1 VLDVR
6 VYRAAFLPALVALF
20 VAAFSLVD
28 RPPPVTTS
36 LDAEAFD
43 GARAFGTADPPPRN
57 SLREL
62 VRAFPD
68 RRPGSAGDRAL
79 AGRVAR
85 ALAATDP
92 ATRHPLFE
100 VTRSTV
106 AGGPR
111 DAGDLA
117 TVVGVRT
124 GLSSRRVVVLA
135 HRDAARPGSTAE
147 LSATAALLELVRVV
161 RARDLQK
168 TLVLVS
174 TSGGS
179 TGFAGA
185 RAWAQTVD
193 PALVD
198 GVIVLGDLAGRRVRR
213 PWVVPWRADAGAPP
227 LGLERTL
234 ESALRRESGSQPG
247 GARAT
252 AQWIRRAVP
261 ATVSE
266 QGVLGDAGIPAALIG
281 ISGERGPA
289 AGEAVTRRRLQSSGR
304 AVLRALTA
312 IDAAGGRGAAAGP
325 AFRRDPRGI
334 VTVRN
339 VLPDWAVRLV
349 VGTLLLPALLTALDA
364 FFRIRRR
371 RIPTAPW
378 FAWMGSAAAA
388 VLAAWLWARAL
399 GLVGLLDAPPALVA
413 PEALPISGGGAVALG
428 STVLAAALAAV
439 GVRLAARPLTRAR
452 GQAASGG
459 LGAVLGAVLALGTAL
474 AWVANPYLAA
484 LLLPAAHLWLF
495 AGRPQ
500 GRLRSWPAWLG
511 VAAGVVLPL
520 LVVVYYAAAF
530 AAGPVDLAWLLL
542 LGAAAG
548 NVSVPTLIVAGA
560 YAAALAG
567 IVAVVRAQRRVD
579 KEAPKHP
586 IRTRGPLSYAGPG
599 SLGGTDSAL
608 RR

>member
-28 RPPPVTTS
+28 RPPPATTS
-36 LDAEAFD
+36 LAADAFD
-43 GARAFGTADPPPRN
+43 GARAFGTADPPPRD

-62 VRAFPD
+62 VRTFPD
-68 RRPGSAGDRAL
+68 RRPGSPGDRAL

-92 ATRHPLFE
+92 ATRRPLFE

-106 AGGPR
+106 SGGPR
-111 DAGDLA
+111 DLGDLE

-147 LSATAALLELVRVV
+147 LSGTAALLELARVV

-185 RAWAQTVD
+185 RAWARSVD

-198 GVIVLGDLAGRRVRR
+198 GVIVLGDLAGRHARR
-213 PWVVPWRADAGAPP
+213 PWVVPWRADSGAPS
-227 LGLERTL
+227 LALQRTL
-234 ESALRRESGSQPG
+234 ESALRRETGSHPG

-261 ATVSE
+261 ATLSE
-266 QGVLGDAGIPAALIG
+266 QGVLGDEGVPAALIG
-281 ISGERGPA
+281 ASGERGPA
-289 AGEAVTRRRLQSSGR
+289 AGAPVTRRRLQSFGR
-304 AVLRALTA
+304 AVLRAVTA
-312 IDAAGGRGAAAGP
+312 IDAAGGRGAAAGT
-325 AFRRDPRGI
+325 AFHRDARGI
-334 VTVRN
+334 VTLRN
-339 VLPDWAVRLV
+339 VLPDWAVRMV

-371 RIPTAPW
+371 RIATAPW
-378 FAWMGSAAAA
+378 LAWTGSAGAA

-413 PEALPISGGGAVALG
+413 PEVLPITGGGAVGLG
-428 STVLAAALAAV
+428 STVLAAALAVVAV
-439 GVRLAARPLTRAR
+439 RIGARPLMRAR
-452 GQAASGG
+452 GDAAAGG
-459 LGAVLGAVLALGTAL
+459 LAAVLGAVLVLGATL
-474 AWVANPYLAA
+474 AWLVNPYLAA

-495 AGRPQ
+495 AGAPH

-511 VAAGVVLPL
+511 VVAGVVLPL
-520 LVVVYYAAAF
+520 LVAVYYATAF

-542 LGAAAG
+542 LGAAGG
-548 NVSVPTLIVAGA
+548 NVSVPTLIVGGA
-560 YAAALAG
+560 YVAALAG
-567 IVAVVRAQRRVD
+567 IVRVVAAQRRVNRQ
-579 KEAPKHP
+579 APEDP
-586 IRTRGPLSYAGPG
+586 IRTRGPLGYAGPG
-599 SLGGTDSAL
+599 SLGGTESAL